1 MAVISRGR
9 SRRGRWTVADV
20 FWLAAPIIAFG
31 LIIAYFVASAALGTT
46 PPFSVVHGQSM
57 RPAFAPGDLVVIRG
71 VAAHEVGVGDV
82 ISIVPP
88 LDEQEEK
95 GLPSEIVHRVV
106 EVEGSEGQPVFIT
119 RGDNNSGDDA
129 FRTFPAN
136 VRGEV
141 VYRVPGLGFP
151 LLFFRSQQGK
161 IFAIAAGLALI
172 GYFLISAIERRQEA
186 AALENPRAIIEEVRE
201 ENLEIQATVR
211 ELVGAVSEYGE
222 HLRSH
227 TGAVQGMSA
236 ASQQL
241 ASVAAEL
248 RGSMAVLTDPQHRG
262 EGPTH
267 ESRVRASA
275 EAPAAPPASAELPPL
290 PPPPL
295 APEPE
300 PSARQ
305 PAAAPEA
312 AAAPE
317 PPLARQETP
326 MPQAVRP
333 LRPEIRFEPPA
344 PDRDLQADLLDHLR
358 VVAEDG
364 WLDLDLDVLSATL
377 GAPASV
383 LEAELATL
391 ALRGHLR
398 IVATRQSENY
408 LVRLR

>member
-1 MAVISRGR
+1 MSVISRGR

-20 FWLAAPIIAFG
+20 FWLAAPIIAFA
-31 LIIAYFVASAALGTT
+31 LIIAYFVASAVLGTT

-57 RPAFAPGDLVVIRG
+57 RPTFAPGDLVVIQG
-71 VAAHEVGVGDV
+71 VAAHEVDVGDV

-151 LLFFRSQQGK
+151 LLFFRSQQGR

-248 RGSMAVLTDPQHRG
+248 RGSMAVFADPRHRV
-262 EGPTH
+262 EEPTH
-267 ESRVRASA
+267 EPPVAASA
-275 EAPAAPPASAELPPL
+275 EAPPL
-290 PPPPL
+290 PPPPPEP
-295 APEPE
+295 APEP
-300 PSARQ
+300 STQ
-305 PAAAPEA
+305 QLA
-312 AAAPE
+312 AAAPTTE
-317 PPLARQETP
+317 PAPEPRAREEAP

-364 WLDLDLDVLSATL
+364 WLDLDLDVLSSTM
-377 GAPASV
+377 GAPSSV